1 MEKDVKERVI
11 HAMKTLNVTPH
22 AIARNYK
29 LSYSTVNDQING
41 NSKIGIATI
50 EALLAYRP
58 DLSPEWIITGKGD
71 MLREGKKV
79 SKVNNKTVI
88 SQAGTNNVQKNFP
101 ASDSDDALC
110 DRLLDEMREQ
120 RETYQSN
127 IDRLLRIIE
136 NMQKQ

>member
-1 MEKDVKERVI
+1 MEEEIKKRVLC
-11 HAMKTLNVTPH
+11 AMRSLDISVN
-22 AIARNYK
+22 A
-29 LSYSTVNDQING
+29 LSNFRHLTRSTVNDQING
-41 NSKIGIATI
+41 NSKIGVATI

-58 DLSPEWIITGKGD
+58 DLSPEWLITGKGE
-71 MLREGKKV
+71 MLRDGKKV

-110 DRLLDEMREQ
+110 GRLLDEMREQ

-136 NMQKQ
+136 NMQKH

>member
-11 HAMKTLNVTPH
+11 HAMKILNVTPH

-41 NSKIGIATI
+41 NSKIGVATI

-58 DLSPEWIITGKGD
+58 DLSPEWLITGKGE
-71 MLREGKKV
+71 MLRDGKKV
-79 SKVNNKTVI
+79 NKVNNKTVI

-110 DRLLDEMREQ
+110 GRLLDEMREQ

>member
-1 MEKDVKERVI
+1 MEKNVKERVI
-11 HAMKTLNVTPH
+11 FAMETLGVKPYT
-22 AIARNYK
+22 IAKFYG
-29 LSYSTVNDQING
+29 LSDRTVNDQING

-58 DLSPEWIITGKGD
+58 DLSPEWLITGKGE
-71 MLREGKKV
+71 MLRDGKKV
-79 SKVNNKTVI
+79 NKVNNKTVI

-110 DRLLDEMREQ
+110 GRLLDEMREQ